1 MLYGLRYIGKGA
13 EGGKLLCAILNLPRP
28 NAALTRYTR
37 LVKESVFEVAEMSM
51 NKATEEAVEQNGGS
65 KELTVVYDGKWQKRG
80 YRSKN
85 GVCTLTSLDTG
96 KIIDLEVL
104 TKFYSGCVKCKGDT
118 VKTDI
123 HKSRCI
129 KNYEGA
135 SGGMETC
142 AAVAIFNR
150 SEEKRGVRYE
160 YFLGDG
166 DSKAHI
172 AVVDSN
178 PYPDLEVK
186 KLEGVG
192 HIKKRMGTRLRNLKA
207 ENKHL
212 VFSNGTS

>member
-1 MLYGLRYIGKGA
+1 
-13 EGGKLLCAILNLPRP
+13 
-28 NAALTRYTR
+28 
-37 LVKESVFEVAEMSM
+37 MSM

-65 KELTVVYDGKWQKRG
+65 KDLTVVYDGIWQKRG
-80 YRSKN
+80 YKSTN
-85 GVCTLTSLDTG
+85 GVCTLTSLETG
-96 KIIDLEVL
+96 KIIDVEVL
-104 TKFYSGCVKCKGDT
+104 TKFYSGCVKYKGDT

-142 AAVAIFNR
+142 ATIKR

-178 PYPDLEVK
+178 P
-186 KLEGVG
+186 
-192 HIKKRMGTRLRNLKA
+192 HIMIWK
-207 ENKHL
+207 
-212 VFSNGTS
+212 

>member
-1 MLYGLRYIGKGA
+1 MMGYGRR
-13 EGGKLLCAILNLPRP
+13 EGTSQQI
-28 NAALTRYTR
+28 
-37 LVKESVFEVAEMSM
+37 
-51 NKATEEAVEQNGGS
+51 
-65 KELTVVYDGKWQKRG
+65 
-80 YRSKN
+80 N

-96 KIIDLEVL
+96 KIIDVEVL
-104 TKFYSGCVKCKGDT
+104 TKLYSGCVKCKGDT

-135 SGGMETC
+135 SGGMETY
-142 AAVAIFNR
+142 ATVAIIKR

-186 KLEGVG
+186 KLECVG
-192 HIKKRMGTRLRNLKA
+192 HIQNRMGTRLQNLKA

-212 VFSNGTS
+212 VLSDGKGLKGAGRLNDKVIDLLQGYYGAAIRPNQSDLDGMRRAVWAIWYHKKPNSSRSKPLAKLI